1 VGVALELGRVR
12 WPRATGSPISY
23 QRKRARVTRHPAP
36 GTTRTPPVRVGR
48 TLAAGD
54 LASGAVVVWP
64 APRAPGRALF
74 DPPLLRAAPQRK
86 RGL

>member
-1 VGVALELGRVR
+1 MGVAHGVALELGRVR

-23 QRKRARVTRHPAP
+23 KRKRAWVTRHPAP

-54 LASGAVVVWP
+54 LASGAVVV
-64 APRAPGRALF
+64 
-74 DPPLLRAAPQRK
+74 
-86 RGL
+86 